1 MTLNRKTHL
10 YEYLDFVKMAKLD
23 CKSKALLYF
32 YATSYN
38 WTQNQPSWYSQRSIC
53 ALVSMAPSTYN
64 ATQKKLENLGW
75 IKTKHRGRDKTVQV
89 WVSVGNSDPEYDS
102 SCWATWHPF
111 NIEPEE
117 SDEVEHDPFE
127 HRQRQSH
134 SPNKLQSELHEP
146 FERQNDSRHYLDERA
161 RKEAFWK
168 AFEDPRSSISV
179 IRTEP
184 TRNADS
190 EYNDLASELWG
201 V

>member
-1 MTLNRKTHL
+1 MTINRKTHL

-89 WVSVGNSDPEYDS
+89 WVSVGNADPEYDS

-111 NIEPEE
+111 NLEIDDHEE
-117 SDEVEHDPFE
+117 EEHDPFE
-127 HRQRQSH
+127 HRTRQQEAPRRRSKE
-134 SPNKLQSELHEP
+134 PNDPDEGPTEARHE
-146 FERQNDSRHYLDERA
+146 FKERA
-161 RKEAFWK
+161 ANEAFWAILEGSQDSTSK
-168 AFEDPRSSISV
+168 AKEFNMEL
-179 IRTEP
+179 
-184 TRNADS
+184 S
-190 EYNDLASELWG
+190 EHEFNDLATELWG